1 VSQKLPGDPTVAEI
15 NPPIGG
21 RYAAIELDRLG
32 DSVNRHTRVIPS
44 LSRFVLRELTLI
56 LDCE

>member
-32 DSVNRHTRVIPS
+32 DSVSHTRVIPS

-56 LDCE
+56 LDGE